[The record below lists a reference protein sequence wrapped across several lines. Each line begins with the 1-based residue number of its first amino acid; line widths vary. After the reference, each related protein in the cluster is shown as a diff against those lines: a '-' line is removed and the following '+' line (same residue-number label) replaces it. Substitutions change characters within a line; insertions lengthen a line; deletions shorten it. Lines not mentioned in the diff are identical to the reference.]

1 MRKTKAIGKTVDKVD
16 EGPRVTRR
24 VHAVTGAFGYSG
36 RYIAQKLMERD
47 LEVRTLTN
55 STGRNS
61 PLSGRIVAH
70 PFNFHSPSEL
80 VDSLRDVSVLYNTYW
95 TRFNHKSFSHAEAV
109 SNTMLLFECALKAGV
124 GRIVHISI
132 TNPSEDSSL
141 EYFRGKAHLEKALM
155 RSGMSYAILRPTVLF
170 GMEDILV
177 NNIAWFLR
185 RLPVFGVFGSG
196 GYRIQPLFVEDLA
209 DLAVE
214 AGQREGNE
222 IIDAIG
228 PETFTYRELVRTIA
242 LALGKRRLIVSIS
255 PELAYWSARL
265 AGWLLKDV
273 VVTRE
278 EIKGLIEERL
288 YVDAPSAGATR
299 FSEWVRDNRVWLGRR
314 YANELGRRTDRNID
328 YRKST

>member
-1 MRKTKAIGKTVDKVD
+1 MGKMRNNRAVDKKDKKVV
-16 EGPRVTRR
+16 GSQRLKRR

-36 RYIAQKLMERD
+36 RYIAQTLLDSD

-124 GRIVHISI
+124 DRVVHISI

-196 GYRIQPLFVEDLA
+196 EYRIRPIFVKDLA
-209 DLAVE
+209 KLAVE

-222 IIDAIG
+222 VIEAIG
-228 PETFTYRELVRTIA
+228 PETFTYREFVKTIA
-242 LALGKRRLIVSIS
+242 HALGKRRLIAPVS
-255 PELAYWSARL
+255 PAVGYLSARL

-278 EIKGLIEERL
+278 EIKGLMEERL
-288 YVDAPSAGATR
+288 YVDAPASGSTQ
-299 FSEWVRDNRVWLGRR
+299 FSDWVVGNAAWLGRR
-314 YANELGRRTDRNID
+314 YANELGRRIDRNIA
-328 YRKST
+328 Y